1 MTQVPSYD
9 SAFITDGDKEQFIES
24 LNVPEELKTVPG
36 NPTRPADERYHAYAY
51 PEQPFFRT
59 PNYELYDAYMGRQHR
74 DITTAKSHS
83 QVATEMHGEELE
95 ELRKTVWSY
104 HLKPASKK
112 KDPSEDLAGALKAKA
127 KEMGFAVVGITK
139 FERKYVFKD
148 FKRRAK
154 FKNLVIVGI
163 EQPWEPVQT
172 SPSIESY
179 MSNFKGDHPLLQPGG
194 SGLADWVRSTGYRVQ
209 FVVASQGGIQLSL
222 APVLPPYAV
231 AAGLGTDGGQRPA
244 PDAHVREPHP
254 PVRLLPPTRPSA
266 TTNPWTTASTSC
278 ARSARSACG
287 AARARALPKVKVW
300 WRGAL
305 KYKTIADRCLPML
318 GPVRRLQHLHKGLP
332 GTEVRSEGGPG
343 PLQTKRARSL
353 GKGTDELEAYTLPNK
368 GYFPSGQMPVF
379 STEEGSRGMIA
390 MGNKLKLRPVRRK
403 ATGPHA
409 GHRLRGQP
417 DQGGHLGTLCIS
429 GEVALSDPSFPPT
442 PSLPP
447 TRSLPRKR

>member
-1 MTQVPSYD
+1 MTQRPSYD
-9 SAFITDGDKEQFIES
+9 STFITDGDKEEFVKS

-104 HLKPASKK
+104 HLKPASRK

-179 MSNFKGDHPLLQPGG
+179 MSNFKATIPSYGLAVK
-194 SGLADWVRSTGYRVQ
+194 LADWVRSTGYQVQ

-222 APVLPPYAV
+222 APALPYAV
-231 AAGLGTDGGQRPA
+231 AAGLGQMGANGQLLTPMFGSRIRLCAFSTDA
-244 PDAHVREPHP
+244 PLSHDKPVDYGINKLCEKCQVCVRRCP
-254 PVRLLPPTRPSA
+254 
-266 TTNPWTTASTSC
+266 
-278 ARSARSACG
+278 G
-287 AARARALPKVKVW
+287 KALPKVKVW

-318 GPVRRLQHLHKGLP
+318 GQYDGCSICIKVCPVQRYGLKAVLDHYNDT
-332 GTEVRSEGGPG
+332 GKV
-343 PLQTKRARSL
+343 L

-368 GYFPSGQMPVF
+368 GYFPSGEMPVF
-379 STEEGSRGMIA
+379 STEEGSRGMLA
-390 MGNKLKLRPVRRK
+390 MGKKLRLRPVRRK
-403 ATGPHA
+403 RL
-409 GHRLRGQP
+409 GHMPGIGSEASQTKV
-417 DQGGHLGTLCIS
+417 DI
-429 GEVALSDPSFPPT
+429 
-442 PSLPP
+442 
-447 TRSLPRKR
+447 

>member
-1 MTQVPSYD
+1 MTQAPPSD
-9 SAFITDGDKEQFIES
+9 STFITDGDKEELIRS

-36 NPTRPADERYHAYAY
+36 NPTRPSDERYHAYAY

-83 QVATEMHGEELE
+83 QMATEMHGDELE

-104 HLKPASKK
+104 HLKPASRR
-112 KDPSEDLAGALKAKA
+112 KDPSKDLAGALKAKA
-127 KEMGFAVVGITK
+127 KEMGFAVVGVTK

-172 SPSIESY
+172 SPSMESY
-179 MSNFKGDHPLLQPGG
+179 LSNFKATIPSYSLAVE
-194 SGLADWVRSTGYRVQ
+194 LADWVRSTGYRVQ

-222 APVLPPYAV
+222 APVLPYAV
-231 AAGLGTDGGQRPA
+231 AAGLGQMGANGQLLTPMFGSRIRLCAFSTDA
-244 PDAHVREPHP
+244 PLSHDKPVDYGVNVLCEKCQVCVRRCP
-254 PVRLLPPTRPSA
+254 
-266 TTNPWTTASTSC
+266 
-278 ARSARSACG
+278 G
-287 AARARALPKVKVW
+287 KALPKVKVW

-318 GPVRRLQHLHKGLP
+318 GQYDGCSICIKVCPVQRYGLKAVLDHYNDT
-332 GTEVRSEGGPG
+332 G
-343 PLQTKRARSL
+343 KIM
-353 GKGTDELEAYTLPNK
+353 GKGTDELEAYTLPDK

-379 STEEGSRGMIA
+379 STEEGGNGMIA
-390 MGNKLKLRPVRRK
+390 MGKKLRLRPVRRK
-403 ATGPHA
+403 RL
-409 GHRLRGQP
+409 GHMPGIGSEASQTQV
-417 DQGGHLGTLCIS
+417 DI
-429 GEVALSDPSFPPT
+429 
-442 PSLPP
+442 
-447 TRSLPRKR
+447 